1 MAQVLITGRHVD
13 VTPAMKEYARE
24 KAGKLAKIHERLTK
38 IEVTLD
44 VEHHQAHR
52 SFVVEIVASG
62 ERGAHLVGKV
72 ESPDLYAGVDLAED
86 KVVRQLIRHK
96 DRLVD
101 SRRPPGES
109 LPDTTRPEGPGHDGV
124 AERLGED

>member
-1 MAQVLITGRHVD
+1 MAQILITGRHVD

-24 KAGKLAKIHERLTK
+24 KAGKIAKIHERLTT

-44 VEHHQAHR
+44 VEHHKAHR
-52 SFVVEIVASG
+52 SFVVEIVAHA
-62 ERGAHLVGKV
+62 ERGARLVGKI

-86 KVVRQLIRHK
+86 KVVQQLVRHK

-101 SRRPPGES
+101 HHRGESRRPPGEA
-109 LPDTTRPEGPGHDGV
+109 LPDV
-124 AERLGED
+124 VERLGED

>member
-1 MAQVLITGRHVD
+1 MATVLITGRHVD

-52 SFVVEIVASG
+52 SYVVEIVAHA
-62 ERGAHLVGKV
+62 ERGAQLVGKV

-101 SRRPPGES
+101 HHRPESRRAPGEA
-109 LPDTTRPEGPGHDGV
+109 LPDYPSHDGV